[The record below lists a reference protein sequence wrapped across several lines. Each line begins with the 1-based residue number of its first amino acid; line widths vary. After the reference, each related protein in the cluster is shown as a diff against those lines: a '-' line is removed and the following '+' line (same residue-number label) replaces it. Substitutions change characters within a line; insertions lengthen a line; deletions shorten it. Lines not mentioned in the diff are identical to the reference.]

1 MTDKIPY
8 IELEAQHDALTKRY
22 DSLVLAIQKIEL
34 VNGDLVQR
42 NNFLEE
48 QLENAQ
54 LNVSQ
59 QKQTMINV
67 VTESNRVKDEMAAEI
82 SDLKSKLKAA
92 ENGNNNRL
100 GN

>member
-8 IELEAQHDALTKRY
+8 AELEAQHDALTKRY
-22 DSLVLAIQKIEL
+22 DSLVLAVQKIEL
-34 VNGDLVQR
+34 ANGDLVQR

-48 QLENAQ
+48 QLENSQ
-54 LNVSQ
+54 LNVNQ
-59 QKQTMINV
+59 QKQNITRV

-82 SDLKSKLKAA
+82 ADLKSKLKAA
-92 ENGNNNRL
+92 ENGNHNRL